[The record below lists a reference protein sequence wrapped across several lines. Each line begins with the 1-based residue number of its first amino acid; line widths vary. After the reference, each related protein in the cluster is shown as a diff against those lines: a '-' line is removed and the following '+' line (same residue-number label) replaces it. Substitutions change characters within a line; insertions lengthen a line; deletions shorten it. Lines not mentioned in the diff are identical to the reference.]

1 MKPADIYFY
10 ALLNKILFFQTN
22 KVLATTKEGESLM
35 KQNVIYA
42 SKEADV
48 HSKRLMEKFKKQSFQ
63 LHGT

>member
-1 MKPADIYFY
+1 
-10 ALLNKILFFQTN
+10 
-22 KVLATTKEGESLM
+22 M

-63 LHGT
+63 LHGTWK